1 MSDASVEVGWMKGEE
16 CFLYKGGDSGK
27 RKEMTVL
34 RRVAQTGQKVENR
47 ALRNTARG
55 CIQRRHVLL
64 GRIAVHRIGLRRCGL
79 VYVVSRSIGR
89 SVTVVSPIVVTFE
102 LFELY
107 ELYY

>member
-1 MSDASVEVGWMKGEE
+1 MA
-16 CFLYKGGDSGK
+16 
-27 RKEMTVL
+27 VL
-34 RRVAQTGQKVENR
+34 RRVAQTGQNR
-47 ALRNTARG
+47 GRTEPWGTPQEDVHKEDN
-55 CIQRRHVLL
+55 VLL

-79 VYVVSRSIGR
+79 VYMVSRSIGR